1 LVYAAVEC
9 RCPPLAASLAVQL
22 AVYKGICEGNQ
33 MTDGQVLTRK
43 QKTCPFCKKQRKR
56 ITDRDRDVVQL
67 ECPAGHKWTVL
78 CKSR

>member
-1 LVYAAVEC
+1 
-9 RCPPLAASLAVQL
+9 
-22 AVYKGICEGNQ
+22 